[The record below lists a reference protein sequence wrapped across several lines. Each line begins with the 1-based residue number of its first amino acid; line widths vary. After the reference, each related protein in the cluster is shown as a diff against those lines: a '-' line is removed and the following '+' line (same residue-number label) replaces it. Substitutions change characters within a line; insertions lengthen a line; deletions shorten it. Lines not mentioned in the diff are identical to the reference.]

1 MDRADSEQHVNDRV
15 QNQNDERIIFCP
27 TCASNPDLIISMLDT
42 CKGRTV
48 RLFECQCGEVI
59 WDD

>member
-1 MDRADSEQHVNDRV
+1 MDRADSEPQSDSTV
-15 QNQNDERIIFCP
+15 QNDERMIFCP
-27 TCASNPDLIISMLDT
+27 ICASIPNLIVSMLDT

-48 RLFECQCGEVI
+48 RLYECQCGEVI